1 VVEFRWEADSTD
13 YLLSHACTMTT
24 LFTFPKGG
32 VHPPESK
39 QLTADKPIEVMPVP
53 AELEIILTQHIG
65 APCTPTVA
73 RKAEVGEGALI
84 ADVEKGLGV
93 PLHSPVSGKVKALST
108 SVHPLRLNAPSITI
122 TVDPDAV
129 PLQYDRKEWK
139 NADPQTLL
147 NKVKNAGI
155 IGIGGAGFPTH
166 VKLSPPS
173 TSPVNTL
180 VLNGA
185 ECEPY
190 ITADHRQMVEHPDE
204 IIEGAKVI
212 LRILGIRDCLIGVEI
227 NKHDAIKAL
236 SEAAKKAADPDY
248 SIEVRALEVKYPQ
261 GSEKQ
266 LIQAVTGRK
275 VPGYALPSA
284 VGVVVQNVSTAKAIY
299 DAVVLEKPL
308 YEKVV
313 TISGKGIERT
323 ANLMVKVGTKI
334 SDIVDYLGGIRP
346 ELKKIVL
353 GGPMMGFAVS
363 NLDIPITKTT
373 SSVLFLAE
381 EEIDTT
387 PHSQC
392 IRCGWCLDA
401 CPMGLEPKE
410 IGLFV
415 EANHAEETE
424 PFGVFEC
431 FECGSCAYVC
441 PAKRP
446 LVQFVR
452 LAKMKAKRV

>member
-1 VVEFRWEADSTD
+1 MT
-13 YLLSHACTMTT
+13 LL
-24 LFTFPKGG
+24 TFPKGG
-32 VHPPESK
+32 THPPESK
-39 QLTADKPIEVMPVP
+39 KLTADRQIEVMPVP
-53 AELEIILTQHIG
+53 EELEIILGQHIG
-65 APCTPTVA
+65 APCSPTVKRRDELVA
-73 RKAEVGEGALI
+73 GDKIG
-84 ADVEKGLGV
+84 DVSKGLGV
-93 PLHSPVSGKVKALST
+93 PLHTPVAGKVKAIGSSAHPMKT
-108 SVHPLRLNAPSITI
+108 SAPSITI
-122 TVDPDAV
+122 TVDQEAV
-129 PLQYDRKEWK
+129 ATEYTPKEWK
-139 NADPQTLL
+139 ELEPRVLL
-147 NKVKNAGI
+147 DKIRSAGI

-173 TSPVNTL
+173 NSPVDTL

-204 IIEGAKVI
+204 IIEGAKVVLKI
-212 LRILGIRDCLIGVEI
+212 LDIKDCLIGIEN
-227 NKHDAIKAL
+227 NKPDAI
-236 SEAAKKAADPDY
+236 EAMTKAAQNAAEADY
-248 SIEVRALEVKYPQ
+248 NIEVKTLQVKYPQ

-266 LIQAVTGRK
+266 LIQATTGRK

-284 VGVVVQNVSTAKAIY
+284 VGVVVQNVSTICAIF

-313 TISGKGIERT
+313 TFSGKGINRQ
-323 ANLMVKVGTKI
+323 ANLLVKVGTRI
-334 SDIVDYLGGIRP
+334 GDVVDYLGGIDP
-346 ELKKIVL
+346 DLKKIVM

-363 NLDIPITKTT
+363 SLDIPITKTT
-373 SSVLFLAE
+373 SSVLFLTE
-381 EEIDTT
+381 DEIDTN

-392 IRCGWCLDA
+392 IRCGWCLEA

-410 IGLFV
+410 IGLYV
-415 EANHAEETE
+415 EANRAEETE

-452 LAKMKAKRV
+452 LAKMKAKR